1 MKWGIRKRRFRVMRW
16 GWSRRRTTKCLPYF
30 TNGDTGFVENVVVLT
45 RKRRIVT
52 GKGDE
57 MVMDFIVERSMSNGD
72 QRKSVFLTALTNRSD
87 VTVRWFLKSN
97 ERSEFEKSGEIA
109 SSRTNTDRVVV
120 EGDISG
126 LVKMMDKTGIWCLR
140 VEEARGF

>member
-1 MKWGIRKRRFRVMRW
+1 MAIW
-16 GWSRRRTTKCLPYF
+16 
-30 TNGDTGFVENVVVLT
+30 E
-45 RKRRIVT
+45 
-52 GKGDE
+52 
-57 MVMDFIVERSMSNGD
+57 
-72 QRKSVFLTALTNRSD
+72 SVFLTALTNRSD

-126 LVKMMDKTGIWCLR
+126 LVKVTDKTGI
-140 VEEARGF
+140 

>member
-1 MKWGIRKRRFRVMRW
+1 MG
-16 GWSRRRTTKCLPYF
+16 L
-30 TNGDTGFVENVVVLT
+30 VENVVVLT
-45 RKRRIVT
+45 RKRRIVN

-72 QRKSVFLTALTNRSD
+72 QRKVSFLTALTNRSD
-87 VTVRWFLKSN
+87 VTVRWFFFLKSN

-126 LVKMMDKTGIWCLR
+126 LVKMMDKTGI
-140 VEEARGF
+140 